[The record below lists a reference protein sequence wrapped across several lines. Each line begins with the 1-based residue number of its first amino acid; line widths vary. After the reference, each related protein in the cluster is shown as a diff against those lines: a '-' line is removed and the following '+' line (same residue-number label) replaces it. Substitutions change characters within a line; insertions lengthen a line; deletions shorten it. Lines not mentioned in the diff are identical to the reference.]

1 MNLWKIIVEKKWFN
15 NIRVWIMYLSLK
27 LKYMDFNK
35 LFTNTAKLMKKYSWL
50 VIWWDN
56 QINKVISE
64 NKKLVIIY
72 WHPLC
77 IPCKKIFPQII
88 PMYIFY
94 KFKWYN
100 LKFANVKEACE
111 KCVKDNNITY
121 SYYDTL

>member
-1 MNLWKIIVEKKWFN
+1 MNLDKIFVK
-15 NIRVWIMYLSLK
+15 
-27 LKYMDFNK
+27 
-35 LFTNTAKLMKKYSWL
+35 TAKLMKKYSWL
-50 VIWWDN
+50 VIWWDK
-56 QINKVISE
+56 QINKVISN

-72 WHPLC
+72 GHPLC

-111 KCVKDNNITY
+111 KCVKENNITTTPTMVLY
-121 SYYDTL
+121 HDWKETKRYEDNEVLKNLYKI

>member
-1 MNLWKIIVEKKWFN
+1 MNF
-15 NIRVWIMYLSLK
+15 
-27 LKYMDFNK
+27 DK
-35 LFTNTAKLMKKYSWL
+35 LFVKTAKLMKKYSWL

-111 KCVKDNNITY
+111 KCVKDNNITITPTMILY
-121 SYYDTL
+121 KNWKEIKRYEDEIVLKHLYDL